1 MENPSCVREHEH
13 EIPLVLNYKIL
24 QDSPDF
30 ENPKPELEQYSTPV
44 DITLEII
51 KHANSLGHLSGKVVD
66 LGCGTG
72 RLAIGAAILG
82 ANVTGYEIDEDA
94 LKQAKSYSKKHNLSI
109 KWNNKAIENIEE
121 TYDTVLMNP
130 PFGSQRPGAD
140 RIFLEK
146 ALEISDNIWSIH
158 MAETKKFVE
167 EFVELNSGKIVSAYE
182 FNFPLKRTMP
192 FHTKNISNQK
202 AILYHIASLR

>member
-1 MENPSCVREHEH
+1 MEKR
-13 EIPLVLNYKIL
+13 LNFKIL
-24 QDSPDF
+24 IDSPDF

-44 DITLEII
+44 DIAIDII
-51 KHANSLGHLSGKVVD
+51 KKINSRGLLSGKGAD

-82 ANVTGYEIDEDA
+82 GEVTGFEIDETA
-94 LKQAKSYSKKHNLSI
+94 LDIATNYSEKNNLDIEWICS
-109 KWNNKAIENIEE
+109 AVENITEE
-121 TYDTVLMNP
+121 FDTVIMNP

-146 ALEISDNIWSIH
+146 ALQISDQIWTIH
-158 MAETKKFVE
+158 MAETRSFIEKLVDE
-167 EFVELNSGKIVSAYE
+167 RGGKIQMGYE
-182 FNFPLKRTMP
+182 FDFPIARSMP
-192 FHTKNISNQK
+192 FHNKDVENQK